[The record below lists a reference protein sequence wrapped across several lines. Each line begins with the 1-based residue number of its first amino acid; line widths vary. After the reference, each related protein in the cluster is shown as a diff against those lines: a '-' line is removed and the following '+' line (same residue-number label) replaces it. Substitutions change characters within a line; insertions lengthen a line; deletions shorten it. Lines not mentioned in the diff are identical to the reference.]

1 MLPPANKWRSLARIA
16 AFVSAGAA
24 AVERVFCCAT
34 EMAEE
39 SKSKAQAATGTRK
52 EAESVAHECASGAE
66 PICLA
71 DFEFL
76 AKAKMPATSWE
87 YVTAGGGDE
96 ITVRWNIEAYQRI
109 RLKPRVLVDVSK
121 VDTRVTLLGQEH
133 AFPILLAPASSQ
145 KLMHAEGELATA
157 RAAGATGTAM
167 VLSSFSSTS
176 LEDVAAVAKSP
187 LWFQLYVQTDR
198 GFTRELVQ
206 RAEAGGYRAL
216 CLTVDTPIAGAR
228 NRESRADVKLSPM
241 PHLKGIAGVGSV
253 SGIPTGSPDIF
264 KNVFD
269 AAMSWKDVE
278 WLRSFAKIPLI
289 LKGVLNPDD
298 ADRAVQCGVDGIIV
312 SNHGGRN
319 LDTLPATIDALPLVV
334 DKVGGRLAV
343 FVDGGIRRGTDV
355 LKALALGANAVF
367 IGRPYL
373 YGLGAAGEAG
383 VSKVISIL
391 QREFQMAMML
401 TGRTSVASIDRSV
414 IWT

>member
-1 MLPPANKWRSLARIA
+1 MKAKARGNVTAKGRRSRAVCEGAVGAELVASECGSGAVGAEAVAR
-16 AFVSAGAA
+16 
-24 AVERVFCCAT
+24 
-34 EMAEE
+34 
-39 SKSKAQAATGTRK
+39 
-52 EAESVAHECASGAE
+52 ECADGAE

-71 DFEFL
+71 DFEVL

-87 YVTAGGGDE
+87 YVTAGAGDE

-109 RLKPRVLVDVSK
+109 RLRPRVLVDVSK

-133 AFPILLAPASSQ
+133 AFPILLAPVAAH

-198 GFTRELVQ
+198 GFTRELVR

-228 NRESRADVKLSPM
+228 NRESRANVKLLAM
-241 PHLKGIAGVGSV
+241 PNLKGIEGVGSV

-278 WLRSFAKIPLI
+278 WLRSFTKIPLI
-289 LKGVLNPDD
+289 LKGVMNPDD
-298 ADRAVQCGVDGIIV
+298 ADRAAQCGVDGIIV

-319 LDTLPATIDALPLVV
+319 LDTLPATIDALPMVV
-334 DKVGGRLAV
+334 DKVAGRLAV

-373 YGLGAAGEAG
+373 YGLGAAGEVG
-383 VSKVISIL
+383 VSKVIGIL

-401 TGRTSVASIDRSV
+401 TGRTNIESIDRSV

>member
-1 MLPPANKWRSLARIA
+1 MKAKARRNVTVKGSRSR
-16 AFVSAGAA
+16 
-24 AVERVFCCAT
+24 AVC
-34 EMAEE
+34 
-39 SKSKAQAATGTRK
+39 
-52 EAESVAHECASGAE
+52 ECGSGAE

-71 DFEFL
+71 DFEVL

-87 YVTAGGGDE
+87 YVTAGAGDE

-109 RLKPRVLVDVSK
+109 RLRPRVLVDVSK

-133 AFPILLAPASSQ
+133 AFPILLAPVAAH
-145 KLMHAEGELATA
+145 KLMHPEGELATA
-157 RAAGATGTAM
+157 RAAGSTGTAM

-198 GFTRELVQ
+198 GFTRELVR

-228 NRESRADVKLSPM
+228 NRESRANVKLLAM
-241 PHLKGIAGVGSV
+241 PNLKGIEGVGSV

-264 KNVFD
+264 RNVFD

-278 WLRSFAKIPLI
+278 WLRSFTKIPLI

-298 ADRAVQCGVDGIIV
+298 ADRAAQCGVDGIIV

-319 LDTLPATIDALPLVV
+319 LDTLPATIDALPQVA
-334 DKVGGRLAV
+334 DKVAGRLAGV
-343 FVDGGIRRGTDV
+343 CGWRDSTRDGRAEG
-355 LKALALGANAVF
+355 
-367 IGRPYL
+367 
-373 YGLGAAGEAG
+373 AG
-383 VSKVISIL
+383 VGS
-391 QREFQMAMML
+391 
-401 TGRTSVASIDRSV
+401 
-414 IWT
+414 